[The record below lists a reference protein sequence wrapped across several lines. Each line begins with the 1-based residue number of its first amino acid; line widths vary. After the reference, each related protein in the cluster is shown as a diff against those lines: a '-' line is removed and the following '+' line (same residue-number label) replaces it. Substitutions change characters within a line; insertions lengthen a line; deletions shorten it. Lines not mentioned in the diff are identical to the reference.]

1 MKTTIF
7 VLAIISMVFVGL
19 TAAED
24 FIKGEAKGSDAPGA
38 MMIGEGNQSGE
49 VLEMSGLNFDAVN
62 QAFGVRGVDLS
73 NVSPSVFEQPWMKK
87 DGWMSA
93 GGSFR
98 TPSINAFLNDRT
110 GENLRWSPK
119 QGDF

>member
-1 MKTTIF
+1 MKTMIF

-19 TAAED
+19 SAAED

-38 MMIGEGNQSGE
+38 RMIGAGDQTGE
-49 VLEMSGLNFDAVN
+49 VLDMSGLNFDAVN
-62 QAFGVRGVDLS
+62 QAFGGVRGVELS
-73 NVSPSVFEQPWMKK
+73 NVSPLVFDQSWMK
-87 DGWMSA
+87 DDSWM
-93 GGSFR
+93 GSLR

-110 GENLRWSPK
+110 GEDLRWSPL